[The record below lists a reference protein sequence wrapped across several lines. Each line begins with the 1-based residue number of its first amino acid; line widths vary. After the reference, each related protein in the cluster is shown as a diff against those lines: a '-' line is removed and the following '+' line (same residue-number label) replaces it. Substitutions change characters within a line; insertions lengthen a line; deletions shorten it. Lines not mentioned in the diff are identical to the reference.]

1 MLIQGKT
8 GISSGTDNRRKR
20 HQVER
25 LWILE
30 GRCLQGHET
39 FVTGLS
45 QGQMRGQLTDLFARP
60 PHVPSMQWASP
71 TRYLYHFFMGWRLVP
86 TAVARK
92 QGQDPGASDYQ

>member
-8 GISSGTDNRRKR
+8 GISSGTENRRKR
-20 HQVER
+20 DQVER

-45 QGQMRGQLTDLFARP
+45 QGQMRGAAHRP
-60 PHVPSMQWASP
+60 
-71 TRYLYHFFMGWRLVP
+71 LC
-86 TAVARK
+86 
-92 QGQDPGASDYQ
+92 